1 MHLLP
6 GLCPGPRWGSLQH
19 YPRPPSWI
27 WGRGGRRGRGRRGRE
42 GRGKGVRVG
51 PQNGRLGSAF
61 F

>member
-1 MHLLP
+1 L
-6 GLCPGPRWGSLQH
+6 GE
-19 YPRPPSWI
+19 
-27 WGRGGRRGRGRRGRE
+27 GREKKGEEEGGAGE